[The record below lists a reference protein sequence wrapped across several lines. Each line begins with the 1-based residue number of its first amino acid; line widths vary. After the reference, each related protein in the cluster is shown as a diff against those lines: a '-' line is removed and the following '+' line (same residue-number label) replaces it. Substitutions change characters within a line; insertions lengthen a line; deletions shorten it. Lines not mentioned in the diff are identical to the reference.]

1 MPGSERHTLSISHAA
16 RASAVHAKNAQRDFS
31 FHAADWRALDAP
43 PRGRAPSL
51 ARIVRCQPLYVSLKG
66 IILLREAKAFKHFKL
81 RARDGDIGKAE
92 EFYFDDKYWV
102 VRYLVAD
109 TGSWLSDRQVLISPY
124 ALGQADDAERVLP
137 VRLTKK
143 QIEDSPPL
151 ISHQPVSR
159 QYELDYYAY
168 YQWPYYGYGPYS
180 WGFNPYLVRDGA
192 LEGIIN
198 REQNWDPHL
207 RSTRDATGHHI
218 QAQDGELGHV
228 ADFIIDD
235 ESWAI
240 RYLVVDTKNWWPGK
254 HVLVAPGWIERIS
267 WEDGKV
273 FVNLSREDMKRSP
286 AYPPSA
292 HALDRDYE
300 VTLYRHY
307 NRNGYWTDEL
317 TTREE
322 WAARS
327 KHEERKG
334 A

>member
-1 MPGSERHTLSISHAA
+1 MSHALPRPA
-16 RASAVHAKNAQRDFS
+16 LSTPKGRSVTCRSRGGLASA
-31 FHAADWRALDAP
+31 
-43 PRGRAPSL
+43 SL
-51 ARIVRCQPLYVSLKG
+51 ARVMRCKRSYVSLKG

-92 EFYFDDKYWV
+92 EFYFDDKYWA

-137 VRLTKK
+137 VGLTKK
-143 QIEDSPPL
+143 QIEDSPTL
-151 ISHQPVSR
+151 ASHQPVSR
-159 QYELDYYAY
+159 QYELDYYGY

-180 WGFNPYLVRDGA
+180 WGYNPYLVRDVA
-192 LEGIIN
+192 LEGTIN

-235 ESWAI
+235 ESWTI

-267 WEDGKV
+267 WEEGKV

-292 HALDRDYE
+292 HPLDRDYE
-300 VTLYRHY
+300 ITLYRHY
-307 NRNGYWTDEL
+307 NRNGYWADEL

-327 KHEERKG
+327 KHEERKK